1 MKFPC
6 TRCGKCCRMLEHV
19 PALHDFDRG
28 DGVCVYLSG
37 NLCSIYEH
45 RPLICNSTLM
55 YEEFFRD
62 RMSEEEFIAVNV
74 EACKKISEL
83 VQ

>member
-1 MKFPC
+1 
-6 TRCGKCCRMLEHV
+6 MLKHV

-28 DGVCVYLSG
+28 DGVCVYLRD
-37 NLCSIYEH
+37 NLCTIYEH
-45 RPLICNSTLM
+45 RPLICNTSRM

-62 RMSEEEFIAVNV
+62 VMSEEEFISANI